1 MVDKIS
7 RKGRQRGW
15 RMAGWVKKVKEIKKY
30 TLPVIQIVTG
40 M

>member
-1 MVDKIS
+1 MVDRSPGRAS
-7 RKGRQRGW
+7 RGVG

>member
-1 MVDKIS
+1 MVDRS
-7 RKGRQRGW
+7 SGRAGRGVG

-30 TLPVIQIVTG
+30 TLPVTQIVTG